1 MVYAFVVALV
11 AAIVLAYALYTQNKA
26 SAKQAEEQQRLL
38 DDYQQRVNE
47 QQKLLEDYR
56 ALEKNFDNVGEGYE
70 QALLAFDKMNEEQDK
85 ARAANEALQ
94 NTVKR
99 SEAGCFGWQ
108 DFRFGRDSA
117 QPGSLRAYG

>member
-85 ARAANEALQ
+85 ARVPLMKPCRIPSSSCRRP
-94 NTVKR
+94 TTCCSR
-99 SEAGCFGWQ
+99 T
-108 DFRFGRDSA
+108 
-117 QPGSLRAYG
+117 LRRRLRP

>member
-70 QALLAFDKMNEEQDK
+70 QALLAVPLMKPC
-85 ARAANEALQ
+85 RIPSSSCRRP
-94 NTVKR
+94 TTCCSR
-99 SEAGCFGWQ
+99 T
-108 DFRFGRDSA
+108 
-117 QPGSLRAYG
+117 LRRRLRP